1 MSHLPEAPAL
11 PAAADLPASAEL
23 RRIAVTAAH
32 TAGEPLKTAFR
43 SHMEIQEKTSNTDL
57 VTIWDKQTEETLISL
72 LSAEVPDSRI
82 TGEEGGQHGTGR
94 VEWIIDP
101 IDGTSNFAHGF
112 DLFTISIGAA
122 VDDVVI
128 AGVVYDPINE
138 LTFSADDHAAYLRVR
153 EGAESVLK
161 PTPKTGVAEPQLN
174 LLTNFPG
181 TWMVQRHGEE
191 ALRAFG
197 EFVTTYATVR
207 RIVSGALEL
216 CHVAAGWADVVV
228 NCRTNPWDIAA
239 AQLILTRAG
248 GTFKPYGT
256 RGDLAF
262 DGTPAVNA
270 HLAPGY
276 VGLGSGV
283 ESPTAPPVAAR
294 FVWNQS

>member
-1 MSHLPEAPAL
+1 MSHSPEAPAQ
-11 PAAADLPASAEL
+11 PAAADLPTSTEL
-23 RRIAVTAAH
+23 RKIAITAAH
-32 TAGEPLKTAFR
+32 TAGEPLKSAFR
-43 SHMEIQEKTSNTDL
+43 SQMEIQEKTSNTDL

-82 TGEEGGQHGTGR
+82 TGEEGGQQGTGR

-138 LTFSADDHAAYLRVR
+138 LTFSADDHAAYLRLS
-153 EGAESVLK
+153 EGAESVLQ
-161 PTPKTGVAEPQLN
+161 PAPKTGVAEPQLN

-181 TWMVQRHGEE
+181 AWMVQRHGEE
-191 ALRAFG
+191 ALRSFG
-197 EFVTTYATVR
+197 ELVTTYATVR

-256 RGDLAF
+256 RGELAF
-262 DGTPAVNA
+262 DGIPAVNA

-276 VGLGSGV
+276 VGLGPGV
-283 ESPTAPPVAAR
+283 ESPTAPPVAAK
-294 FVWNQS
+294 FVLNQ